1 MNGRIED
8 INLTADGSLYTK
20 TLPMELGG
28 NPLIVGNSYCYNG
41 ENFRYI
47 GDFTDARSVPN
58 CTCMYT
64 IGDAILIKRYIQNNT
79 MPREKIKR
87 KRVDDMRPINTD
99 IVDDDNSLM
108 SMMKSILNKREVTRG
123 DFKQLYDNDSDMN
136 NSLRTIEQGGNLS
149 YPRFEDLNNRLGV
162 GFKIVAYDKNSLEIL
177 EELDTGP
184 GLDAGKKPV
193 KVKKPAKK

>member
-28 NPLIVGNSYCYNG
+28 DPLIVGRSYCYNG

-108 SMMKSILNKREVTRG
+108 SMMKKY
-123 DFKQLYDNDSDMN
+123 QMM
-136 NSLRTIEQGGNLS
+136 
-149 YPRFEDLNNRLGV
+149 
-162 GFKIVAYDKNSLEIL
+162 
-177 EELDTGP
+177 
-184 GLDAGKKPV
+184 
-193 KVKKPAKK
+193 